1 MPCRDNTDRKYE
13 PFPLTGM
20 TAAGVSSIP
29 MHGNELPASGD
40 EPLAS
45 PERDLYPVPE
55 VATRLAI
62 SERQVWR
69 LIRDEQLAV
78 VRLGGRTLV
87 APEAI
92 AELKARL
99 VAEAGDAA

>member
-1 MPCRDNTDRKYE
+1 MHENGVVTTENGPAPE
-13 PFPLTGM
+13 
-20 TAAGVSSIP
+20 AA
-29 MHGNELPASGD
+29 
-40 EPLAS
+40 

-55 VATRLAI
+55 AATRLAI

-87 APEAI
+87 TPEAI
-92 AELKARL
+92 TDLKARL
-99 VAEAGDAA
+99 VAEAEDATTRGAA